1 MFETRKNDLECC
13 QSKSRNPSSS
23 LKMAVTPEYKPQHL
37 LPEDLDRPSL
47 RLFGQSLLK
56 LRRSMVGHRIEDF
69 AVKLGTTGFN
79 IAQIES
85 SRVAVPPLAVID
97 LWSKRLSLT
106 NDQTAELKANA
117 RMSGNEDPKIRDLI
131 NSISS
136 LMANQ

>member
-1 MFETRKNDLECC
+1 
-13 QSKSRNPSSS
+13 
-23 LKMAVTPEYKPQHL
+23 MAVTPEYKPQHL

>member
-1 MFETRKNDLECC
+1 MPPIQELKL
-13 QSKSRNPSSS
+13 QPM

-37 LPEDLDRPSL
+37 LPEDLNRPSL
-47 RLFGQSLLK
+47 RLFGQSLLR

-117 RMSGNEDPKIRDLI
+117 RMSGNEDPEIRDLI
-131 NSISS
+131 NSIGN